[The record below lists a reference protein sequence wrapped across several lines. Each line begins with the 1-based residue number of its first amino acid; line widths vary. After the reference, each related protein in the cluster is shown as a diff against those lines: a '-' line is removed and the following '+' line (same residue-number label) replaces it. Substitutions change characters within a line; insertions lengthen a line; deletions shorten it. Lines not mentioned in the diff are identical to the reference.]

1 MRIQFLAKKRW
12 RFPVGPCGEGF
23 ARSNEG
29 ALSSTGSAWVCC
41 IVYTNNVPF
50 QAHHAKKHMKIT
62 QRCDESSC
70 QILKMVFNRMD
81 IDSDSD
87 NDIYNDNTPCLW
99 WFASL
104 GKQSQKWQP
113 PTEKK
118 NAKKLFPLFGFVQS
132 IDRDSSGQLVGN
144 LAPMKSSIKVHWR
157 VPVNRPLLWILKST
171 IKVYWSDLF
180 GTACGKPRPD
190 EFHDKGPSKSPG
202 Q

>member
-118 NAKKLFPLFGFVQS
+118 KRKKM
-132 IDRDSSGQLVGN
+132 ISSFWVC
-144 LAPMKSSIKVHWR
+144 S
-157 VPVNRPLLWILKST
+157 
-171 IKVYWSDLF
+171 VYWSGLF

-190 EFHDKGPSKSPG
+190 EILDKGPLKSPG

>member
-1 MRIQFLAKKRW
+1 MQIRCLAQKRW

-29 ALSSTGSAWVCC
+29 ALSSTGSAWVCY
-41 IVYTNNVPF
+41 IGYTNNVPF
-50 QAHHAKKHMKIT
+50 QARHAKKHMKIT

-70 QILKMVFNRMD
+70 QILKMIFNRMD
-81 IDSDSD
+81 IDIDSD
-87 NDIYNDNTPCLW
+87 NDIHNDNTPCLW

-118 NAKKLFPLFGFVQS
+118 NAKKLFPLFRFVNK
-132 IDRDSSGQLVGN
+132 G
-144 LAPMKSSIKVHWR
+144 
-157 VPVNRPLLWILKST
+157 LLIGT
-171 IKVYWSDLF
+171 LF

-190 EFHDKGPSKSPG
+190 EILNKGPLKSPG
-202 Q
+202 P

>member
-70 QILKMVFNRMD
+70 QSLTVVLDRMD
-81 IDSDSD
+81 IDIDSD
-87 NDIYNDNTPCLW
+87 IDSFNNNTPRLEDGSPVQCWSCCLDTPLPTLINIIR
-99 WFASL
+99 ALTVKRVQVRRSL
-104 GKQSQKWQP
+104 
-113 PTEKK
+113 
-118 NAKKLFPLFGFVQS
+118 L
-132 IDRDSSGQLVGN
+132 
-144 LAPMKSSIKVHWR
+144 
-157 VPVNRPLLWILKST
+157 
-171 IKVYWSDLF
+171 
-180 GTACGKPRPD
+180 
-190 EFHDKGPSKSPG
+190 
-202 Q
+202 